1 MTSVEKAILSS
12 IIRRVIYFQKQNFD
26 RYVILDYIDG
36 AINSVRKSNCSDDL
50 LRYLF
55 DTRQKV
61 LLGKEVKIGG

>member
-1 MTSVEKAILSS
+1 MTKTENAILNS

-36 AINSVRKSNCSDDL
+36 GINSVRKSNCSDEL
-50 LRYLF
+50 LRHLF
-55 DTRQKV
+55 DIRQKV